1 MLKNFSLMKRKE
13 GMSLDEFR
21 KWALEEHVELG
32 KKIPGMLHYRMN
44 VVLEENPATPDGIS
58 EMWFDSMDT
67 RMPPSRRTP
76 ERQPAGM
83 PRRTAL
89 LAPTCSWKRR
99 SSLRKEATEIQDLVD

>member
-32 KKIPGMLHYRMN
+32 KNIPGMLHYRMN

-58 EMWFDSMDT
+58 EMWFDSMDARNAAFAT
-67 RMPPSRRTP
+67 DAGKAAGGDAAAHCASRTHVFVEEKVVIP
-76 ERQPAGM
+76 
-83 PRRTAL
+83 
-89 LAPTCSWKRR
+89 
-99 SSLRKEATEIQDLVD
+99 

>member
-1 MLKNFSLMKRKE
+1 MLKNFSLMRRKE

-58 EMWFDSMDT
+58 DMWFENMDARNAAFAT
-67 RMPPSRRTP
+67 DAGKAAGGDAAAHCASRMHVFV
-76 ERQPAGM
+76 EEKVVIA
-83 PRRTAL
+83 
-89 LAPTCSWKRR
+89 
-99 SSLRKEATEIQDLVD
+99 